1 MNSKHAKSPCCGAS
15 TRRFGPRRRQCVRCH
30 RTWTIRP
37 RRRGRPSHRTAAL
50 VLKHVLVDGF
60 TVGQLHTKRV
70 GVALPAYRYRFR
82 QALRRYVARPS
93 AQPIARGPLVLLA
106 DGLWFEFDGIPW
118 VLYLTALKPC
128 RGNHATFL
136 DPLLLPGREGA
147 TRWQEVVEAIPSS
160 AVRRIR
166 ALVVDNLP
174 GMQKIARKR
183 QWTLQLCHFHLLL
196 KLQAQRGGVRYALR
210 GGAVREEIHQLIRKA
225 LQLPDGNQLREVLDR
240 LHRISDGNCG
250 TERTQTTVREFL
262 KAVPYYRSYL
272 TEPSLGLPHTTNTVE
287 SMCRLIRE
295 MFRSS
300 RAGSN
305 SDSVLLWATALIRLR
320 PKLTC
325 NGHQLNS

>member
-15 TRRFGPRRRQCVRCH
+15 VRRFGPRRRQCVQCH

-37 RRRGRPSHRTAAL
+37 RKRGRPSHRTAAL
-50 VLKHVLVDGF
+50 VLKRVLVDGF
-60 TVGQLHTKRV
+60 TVSQLHSKRR

-93 AQPIARGPLVLLA
+93 PQQIARGPLVLLA

-128 RGNHATFL
+128 RDNYATFL

-147 TRWQEVVEAIPSS
+147 SRWQEAVQAIPPN
-160 AVRRIR
+160 AAKRIQ

-174 GMQKIARKR
+174 GMQKIARQR
-183 QWTLQLCHFHLLL
+183 RWVLQLCHFHLLL
-196 KLQAQRGGVRYALR
+196 KLQGQRGGVRYALR
-210 GGAVREEIHQLIRKA
+210 GGAIREEIHQLIRKA
-225 LQLPDGNQLREVLDR
+225 LELPNGNQLREALDR
-240 LHRISDGNCG
+240 LHRICEGNCG

-272 TEPSLGLPHTTNTVE
+272 TDPSLGLPRTTNTVE

-305 SDSVLLWATALIRLR
+305 SNSVLLWAKALIRLR
-320 PKLTC
+320 PKVTC
-325 NGHQLNS
+325 NGRQINS